1 MSDTIQKYKDY
12 VMTGFMKS
20 VVPLVVEKA
29 SGAVI
34 TDVNGREYLDCF
46 AGISVVNAGHCNP
59 EVIAAAKKQMD
70 KLVHCGSYIYH
81 SQPTAEL
88 AEKIAQIAPQGLTK
102 TFFGNG
108 GAEAIE
114 GALKLA
120 RLYTGKH
127 EFISLQASFHG
138 RSWGT
143 LSITGNQGR
152 KKRGG
157 PYASGIAFAPAPYAY
172 RSAWANDPEECAR
185 QCAKALD
192 DAVRFATAGDVA
204 AFIAEPVMG
213 EGGIIV
219 PPKNYFKEIKKVL
232 DQHGILFIADE
243 VQSGFGRTGKM
254 FAYEHYGVEPD
265 ILVTAKGIADG
276 FPLSAYTTRP
286 EIAAAYRPGDHLST
300 FGGNPIS
307 CAAALANIEFMQR
320 ENLPGKAA
328 EMGNYVMGRLRE
340 MQKQNAMIGE
350 VRGLGLMIG
359 VELIKD
365 EKKTPAT
372 AEADAIRESL
382 FRQGLLVG
390 VGGVYGNVIRFQ
402 PPLVISS
409 IQIDRALE
417 TFAKAL
423 QEVAQPAPV

>member
-1 MSDTIQKYKDY
+1 MPDTIQKYKDY
-12 VMTGFMKS
+12 LMTGFMKQ
-20 VVPLVVEKA
+20 VVPLVVDHA
-29 SGAVI
+29 RGAVI
-34 TDVNGREYLDCF
+34 TDVSGREYLDCF

-70 KLVHCGSYIYH
+70 KLVHCASYIYH
-81 SQPTAEL
+81 SQPTADL
-88 AEKIAQIAPQGLTK
+88 AEKIAHITPPGLTK

-127 EFISLQASFHG
+127 EFISLHASFHG

-157 PYASGIAFAPAPYAY
+157 PYASGIAFAPAPYVY
-172 RSAWANDPEECAR
+172 RSLWPNDPEECAR

-192 DAVRFATAGDVA
+192 DVIRFSTAGDVA

-219 PPKNYFKEIKKVL
+219 PPLNYFKEIKKVL

-243 VQSGFGRTGKM
+243 VQSGFARTGKM
-254 FAYEHYGVEPD
+254 FAFEYYGVDPD
-265 ILVTAKGIADG
+265 ILVTAKGIANG
-276 FPLSAYTTRP
+276 FPLSAYTTRS
-286 EIAAAYRPGDHLST
+286 EIAAAYKPGDHLST
-300 FGGNPIS
+300 FGGNPVS
-307 CAAALANIEFMQR
+307 CAAALANIEFMER
-320 ENLPGKAA
+320 ENLPAKAT
-328 EMGNYVMGRLRE
+328 ETGNYVMAKLRD
-340 MQKQNAMIGE
+340 MQKQNPLIGD

-359 VELIKD
+359 VELVKD
-365 EKKTPAT
+365 QKKTPAT

-382 FRQGLLVG
+382 FRQAVLVG
-390 VGGVYGNVIRFQ
+390 VGGVHGNVIRFQ
-402 PPLVISS
+402 PPLVITRP
-409 IQIDRALE
+409 QIDRALDA
-417 TFAKAL
+417 FAASL
-423 QEVAQPAPV
+423 TEIGQPIPA